1 MGSTVPMDVLFR
13 TQGAYRFGPFRLD
26 PVGRIL
32 TRDGEPVPLQA
43 RLFDTLQYLAEHHER
58 VVERDELMQAVWR
71 GRIVDANNLGQA
83 ISGLRKALR
92 DGADGVHW
100 VATAQRGYRIAVP
113 VAFEPFEAAPDSGSP
128 EAPAVESRRARWP
141 WIVGAGSAAGV
152 LLVVGLMLGTA
163 QRTPPPVA
171 ASFVPPPRSVA
182 VLAFTN
188 MTGDPAQNYLADGLA
203 EELIDTLSQA
213 RALQVAARSSSFV
226 FKTRPAAIAD
236 VARELNV
243 SAVLEGSIRGG
254 GGRLRIA
261 VRLVDGRT
269 GFELWGKSFDRAPG
283 EALAV
288 ETEVGALVAKA
299 LHDTLLPGDVGEM
312 ALGGTADAAAF
323 DAYLRGIV
331 AERSAHAREA
341 VAAYDAALARDPRF
355 ARALAR
361 RAIALS
367 TMAAYED
374 TSDVAARDATER
386 EAVESARR
394 AIAAAPDL
402 GIAHAA
408 LGSVLLECRMDFR
421 GAAVSLAHAED
432 LAPGDAD
439 VVREAAR
446 LQAYLGHWD
455 AVFAAAQRRLARDP
469 LSPGAYRAMAEV
481 YFNRA
486 AWPMALDALRH
497 ALQLE
502 SAPTLSDTQ
511 MQAALDFLRGDYAA
525 VRRDVAG
532 DVAWHQQVWLAVAE
546 HALGHL
552 PQADAALH
560 RLQAIGGD
568 AMAIQYASIY
578 AQWGQREAA
587 LHWLD
592 EAYRLHDPG
601 LVEIRMDRLLDPI
614 RSTPEYRDLE
624 VKMGMPP

>member
-1 MGSTVPMDVLFR
+1 MDVLFR
-13 TQGAYRFGPFRLD
+13 TQGVFRFGPFRLD

-43 RLFDTLQYLAEHHER
+43 RLFDTLHYLAEHHER

-92 DGADGVHW
+92 DGADGMHW

-113 VAFEPFEAAPDSGSP
+113 VAFEPFEPPQPPAVADTT
-128 EAPAVESRRARWP
+128 APASSRGRWP

-152 LLVVGLMLGTA
+152 LLVVGLWLGTA
-163 QRTPPPVA
+163 RRTPPPVA
-171 ASFVPPPRSVA
+171 TPFLPPPRSVA

-188 MTGDPAQNYLADGLA
+188 MTGDPAQNYLADGMA
-203 EELIDTLSQA
+203 EELIDTLSQV

-226 FKTRPAAIAD
+226 FKSRPAAIAD
-236 VARELNV
+236 IARELNV

-254 GGRLRIA
+254 GGRLRIV

-288 ETEVGALVAKA
+288 ETDIGTLVAKA
-299 LHDTLLPGDVGEM
+299 LQQTLLPEDVDQM
-312 ALGGTADAAAF
+312 SLGGTADAAAF

-331 AERSAHAREA
+331 AERSADAHGG
-341 VAAYDAALARDPRF
+341 VAAYDAALARDPLF

-361 RAIALS
+361 RAITLS
-367 TMAAYED
+367 TVAAYMD
-374 TSDVAARDATER
+374 GGDLAARDATQR
-386 EAVESARR
+386 EAIESARR
-394 AIAAAPDL
+394 AIAAAPNL

-439 VVREAAR
+439 VAREVAR

-469 LSPGAYRAMAEV
+469 LSPGAYRALAEV
-481 YFNRA
+481 YINRA

-511 MQAALDFLRGDYAA
+511 MRAALDFLRGDYEA
-525 VRRDVAG
+525 VVRDVAG
-532 DVAWHQQVWLAVAE
+532 DVAWHQQLWLAVAE
-546 HALGHL
+546 HALGHI
-552 PQADAALH
+552 PQATAALH
-560 RLQAIGGD
+560 KLQAIGGD
-568 AMAIQYASIY
+568 TMATQYADIY

-614 RSTPEYRDLE
+614 RSTPGYRNLE
-624 VKMGMPP
+624 AKIGMPL

>member
-1 MGSTVPMDVLFR
+1 MDVLFR
-13 TQGAYRFGPFRLD
+13 TQGVFRFGPFRLD

-92 DGADGVHW
+92 DGADGMHW

-113 VAFEPFEAAPDSGSP
+113 VAFEPFEQPPAPDVA
-128 EAPAVESRRARWP
+128 EATAPASRRARRP

-152 LLVVGLMLGTA
+152 LLVVGLWLGTA
-163 QRTPPPVA
+163 PRTPPPVA
-171 ASFVPPPRSVA
+171 APFLPPPRSVA

-188 MTGDPAQNYLADGLA
+188 MTGDPAQNYLADGMA
-203 EELIDTLSQA
+203 EELIDTLSQV

-226 FKTRPAAIAD
+226 FKSRPAAIAD
-236 VARELNV
+236 IARELNV

-254 GGRLRIA
+254 GGRLRIV

-299 LHDTLLPGDVGEM
+299 LHETLLPEDVGEM

-331 AERSAHAREA
+331 AERSAHAHEA
-341 VAAYDAALARDPRF
+341 VAAYDAALARDPLF

-367 TMAAYED
+367 TIAAYD
-374 TSDVAARDATER
+374 VDRGGVAARDATER
-386 EAVESARR
+386 EAIESARR
-394 AIAAAPDL
+394 AIAIAPDL

-421 GAAVSLAHAED
+421 GAAVALAQAED

-469 LSPGAYRAMAEV
+469 LSPGAYRALAEV
-481 YFNRA
+481 YLNRA
-486 AWPMALDALRH
+486 VWPMARDALRH

-502 SAPTLSDTQ
+502 STPTLSDTQ
-511 MQAALDFLRGDYAA
+511 MQAALDFLRGDYEA

-552 PQADAALH
+552 TQATAALH
-560 RLQAIGGD
+560 KLQAIGGD
-568 AMAIQYASIY
+568 GMAMQYATIY
-578 AQWGQREAA
+578 AQWGQPEAA